1 MNNSIKNGI
10 KIFILLTIGISIIIL
25 LLTVSHKTWEYLKKV
40 KFIYFLI
47 TLIFLFVYYYLDGL
61 RVKVLTKALGYNIS
75 VFTGIEI
82 VVSGIFLAA
91 VTPFQTGGFPV
102 QAYYLKKN
110 GISYGEGTLILFMR
124 GVLAVIFH
132 IVVLPFIFLSYIYF
146 FENNIIKIVLKYVII
161 IYPLIFVLFIILFF
175 LPDKMIALLNILERK
190 LFSRNGKSKN
200 FLKKITV
207 FLEREIKYFKDGFK
221 IYLKKRKLILSYALF
236 LTFISYIFFFSIA
249 ILLLE
254 GLGVKVMHPLM
265 IANLQFLHNFL
276 VYFMPTPGASGIAET
291 LFAILFKDVCPKDIL
306 GIYAI
311 IWRFFTF
318 TIGAFIGGIFTLK
331 IVQKSGKNIDQI
343 LNEAPRENNIG
354 L

>member
-1 MNNSIKNGI
+1 MNNNIKNGI
-10 KIFILLTIGISIIIL
+10 KIFIFITIVISVIIL
-25 LLTVSHKTWEYLKKV
+25 LLTVSNQTWEYLKKIKPV
-40 KFIYFLI
+40 YFLI

-61 RVKVLTKALGYNIS
+61 RVKILTKALGYDIS

-82 VVSGIFLAA
+82 VISGIFLAA
-91 VTPFQTGGFPV
+91 ITPFQTGGFPI

-110 GISYGEGTLILFMR
+110 GVSYGEGTLILFMR

-132 IVVLPFIFLSYIYF
+132 VVVLPFIFLSYIYF
-146 FENNIIKIVLKYVII
+146 FENNIIKMVLKYVII
-161 IYPLIFVLFIILFF
+161 IYPLIFVMFIIFFF
-175 LPDKMIALLNILERK
+175 LPDKVIGLLNILERK
-190 LFSRNGKSKN
+190 LFSRNGKSSN
-200 FLKKITV
+200 FLKKITI

-221 IYLKKRKLILSYALF
+221 IYFKKRKLILSYALF

-249 ILLLE
+249 ILILN
-254 GLGVKVMHPLM
+254 GLGVKVYHPLM

-306 GIYAI
+306 GVYAI

-318 TIGAFIGGIFTLK
+318 TVGAFIGGIFTLR
-331 IVQKSGKNIDQI
+331 IVQKSGKNIEQI
-343 LNEAPRENNIG
+343 LNEAPQEKDIE